1 MPTGPK
7 RPTGVVGNATS
18 VAEKNPAAVELGRM
32 GGTARAK
39 GMSPER
45 QAEIAKK
52 AAANRWKSKSRQAQ

>member
-1 MPTGPK
+1 MPTGLK
-7 RPTGVVGNATS
+7 APTDVVGSTVR

-45 QAEIAKK
+45 RAEIAKK
-52 AAANRWKSKSRQAQ
+52 AAVSRWKSKSTQAQ

>member
-7 RPTGVVGNATS
+7 RPTDVVGNAIG

-45 QAEIAKK
+45 RAEIAKK
-52 AAANRWKSKSRQAQ
+52 AAVSRWKSKSTQAQ